1 MLSGRLL
8 KQALT
13 CVAIAVLVA
22 AMASFPVRARA
33 EIVLDVY
40 ENGYEAKN
48 PVADN
53 ITRVKINKLDK
64 SDREPVKGALLCIV
78 NEETGDVV
86 DKWRTDGTTHEIAR
100 NVAGVGKG
108 GALDVGTWYILKE
121 LSVPEGY
128 SDNFKKLQDDPD
140 TPHLIHFM
148 INSDDFNTTGETD
161 IDEEIA
167 EFVDTEEI
175 RGSGSEQA
183 FVINLYNESVRYE
196 NVVKERTRKKNKDEN
211 KTDDQSQQDKDTK
224 SEAASSK
231 NGTGDKNTSGASGS
245 GGVGSSGEAASDGTN
260 DGQSSNGSTASPSGS
275 ASGRQTSG
283 SSRTSSQR
291 QTQTQVT
298 TQSQDGRRSS
308 ASSGNGDAR
317 TTPDTA
323 DHTSAAAGIVLAAIG
338 MLLIAVSKSLYRA
351 RGA

>member
-1 MLSGRLL
+1 MLNGRLQ
-8 KQALT
+8 QALT
-13 CVAIAVLVA
+13 CVAIAVVLA
-22 AMASFPVRARA
+22 AMASFPVVARA
-33 EIVLDVY
+33 EVVLDVY

-64 SDREPVKGALLCIV
+64 SDHEPIKGALLCIV
-78 NEETGDVV
+78 NEETGEIV
-86 DKWRTDGTTHEIAR
+86 DKWESNGTTHEIAR

-121 LSVPEGY
+121 LSVPDGY

-148 INSDDFNTTGETD
+148 INSDDFNTSGETD

-196 NVVKERTRKKNKDEN
+196 EVVKERTRKRKDEDEA
-211 KTDDQSQQDKDTK
+211 KDEDAKSEDTSSQNSKSDKSN
-224 SEAASSK
+224 SEAA
-231 NGTGDKNTSGASGS
+231 NGN
-245 GGVGSSGEAASDGTN
+245 GSSNDSSEATNADTKGE
-260 DGQSSNGSTASPSGS
+260 QSSEGSRSAASPSGS
-275 ASGRQTSG
+275 ASSRQTS
-283 SSRTSSQR
+283 SSSQSSAQQQSQSR
-291 QTQTQVT
+291 VT
-298 TQSQDGRRSS
+298 RQSQDGRS
-308 ASSGNGDAR
+308 ARMSSSGSDAGSNA
-317 TTPDTA
+317 TPHTA
-323 DHTSAAAGIVLAAIG
+323 DRTSALAGIVLAGAG
-338 MLLIAVSKSLYRA
+338 MVLFAVAKGLSGA
-351 RGA
+351 RGSD